1 MATIVKI
8 ETRRTAYSAE
18 DAAERTLTVKD
29 LKEML
34 DGFDDDSPVV
44 FSNDNGYT
52 YGEVRWGCLGE
63 VESKDEEDEEE
74 EETDEDAII
83 GGDAR

>member
-1 MATIVKI
+1 MTMIVKI

-34 DGFDDDSPVV
+34 DGYDDDSPVV

-52 YGEVRWGCLGE
+52 YGEVQWDCLGE
-63 VESKDEEDEEE
+63 VEIKEEE
-74 EETDEDAII
+74 EEDETDEDAII
-83 GGDAR
+83 GDAR